1 MRLFTALEIEA
12 EALEN
17 IRLLL
22 ERLRPTAPIQ
32 WSPAGNL
39 HITTKFIGEW
49 PRERLLELQTALA
62 GLPRR
67 SPIVVSLRKVGFFP
81 NPRSPRVFWCGIE
94 ASGLAELGADTDNA
108 TAGLGIPRETRP
120 FSPHLT
126 LARIRER
133 VVLDD
138 RLRRAVAA
146 LPSLDFGQFE
156 ARRFF
161 LYESRLRRGGSV
173 YTKLAEFALT

>member
-1 MRLFTALEIEA
+1 MRLFTGLELEA

-17 IRLLL
+17 IRRLL
-22 ERLRPTAPIQ
+22 EKLKPTAPVQ
-32 WSPAGNL
+32 WIPAGNL

-49 PRERLLELQTALA
+49 PRERLAELQTALA
-62 GLPRR
+62 GLSRR
-67 SPIVVSLRKVGFFP
+67 SPIVVSLRQAGFFP

-94 ASGLAELGADTDNA
+94 APDLAELAADTDDA
-108 TAGLGIPRETRP
+108 TARLGIPRETRP

-133 VVLDD
+133 VTLDK
-138 RLRRAVAA
+138 LHASIAA
-146 LPSLDFGQFE
+146 LPSLEFGRFE

-161 LYESRLRRGGSV
+161 LYESQLRRGGSV